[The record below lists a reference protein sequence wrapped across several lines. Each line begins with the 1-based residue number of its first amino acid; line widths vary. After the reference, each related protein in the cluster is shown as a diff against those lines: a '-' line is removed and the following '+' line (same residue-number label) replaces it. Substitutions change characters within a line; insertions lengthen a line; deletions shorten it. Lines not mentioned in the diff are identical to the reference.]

1 MKNSFLNE
9 LEWRGMLHQSTPGVD
24 EHLSESPRIG
34 YIGFDPTSDSMHI
47 GNLVQIMILIHFQR
61 YGHKPIAL
69 IGGATGMIGDPS
81 GKSSERKLLDQKKLE
96 KNSLALKKQFLKF
109 LDFSKER
116 LNSAEMINNF
126 DWMKEFSLIDFS
138 REVGKHITVNY
149 MMSKE
154 SVKKRISDESSE
166 GMSFTEFTY
175 QLIQGYDFLELFR
188 NKKCTIQIGG
198 SDQWGNITTGIELIR
213 KKLSKKVYSITC
225 PLMTKSDGSKFG
237 KTEEGNIWLD
247 KSKTSPYKFYQ
258 YWLNLSDK
266 DAETYIKIFTL
277 LNKNQILELI
287 EKHKKNPHERILQNK
302 IAEEVTFMV
311 HSQKDLENAKIA
323 SKILFGKSTKKDL
336 SSLDKGTFYEV
347 FDGVP
352 KVKIKKSFLKKGLS
366 IVEVLSMKGSILN
379 SLSEARRALKENSVY
394 INKSRVDEN
403 KILDVNDL
411 IIEGVIL
418 IQRGKKKYLILDFT
432 D

>member
-1 MKNSFLNE
+1 MGNSFLDE
-9 LEWRGMLHQSTPGVD
+9 LKWRGMLHQFTPDVD

-109 LDFSKER
+109 LDFSVKH

-266 DAETYIKIFTL
+266 DAEKYIKIFTL

-311 HSQKDLENAKIA
+311 HSQKDLENAKFA

-366 IVEVLSMKGSILN
+366 IVEALSMKGSILN

-418 IQRGKKKYLILDFT
+418 VQRGKKKYLILDFT

>member
-1 MKNSFLNE
+1 MANSFLEE
-9 LEWRGMLHQSTPGVD
+9 LEWRGMLHQVTPEVD
-24 EHLSESPRIG
+24 EHLNKSSRIG

-96 KNSLALKKQFLKF
+96 ENSLGLKKQFLKF
-109 LDFSKER
+109 LDFSKKR
-116 LNSAEMINNF
+116 IKSAEMINNF
-126 DWMKEFSLIDFS
+126 DWIKEISLIDFS

-154 SVKKRISDESSE
+154 SVKKRINEESSE

-188 NKKCTIQIGG
+188 RKGCTIQMGG

-247 KSKTSPYKFYQ
+247 KAKTSPYKFYQ
-258 YWLNLSDK
+258 YWLNMSDE
-266 DAETYIKIFTL
+266 DAEKYIKIFTL
-277 LNKNQILELI
+277 LDQNEILELI
-287 EKHKKNPHERILQNK
+287 KKHFENPHERKLQKK
-302 IAEEVTFMV
+302 IAEEATLMV
-311 HSQKDLENAKIA
+311 HSKKDLDNAKTA

-336 SSLDKGTFYEV
+336 SSLDKETFYEI

-352 KVKIKKSFLKKGLS
+352 KVKIKKSSLKKGLS
-366 IVEVLSMKGSILN
+366 VVDVLSMKGSILN
-379 SLSEARRALKENSVY
+379 SLSEARRALKEKSVY

-403 KILDVNDL
+403 KILDVSDL
-411 IIEGVIL
+411 IIEGVVL
-418 IQRGKKKYLILDFT
+418 VQRGKKKYLIIDFI

>member
-1 MKNSFLNE
+1 
-9 LEWRGMLHQSTPGVD
+9 MLHQATPEVD
-24 EHLSESPRIG
+24 EHLNKSSRIG

-96 KNSLALKKQFLKF
+96 ENSLGLKKQFLKF
-109 LDFSKER
+109 LDFSKKR
-116 LNSAEMINNF
+116 IKSAEMINNF
-126 DWMKEFSLIDFS
+126 DWIKEISLIDFS

-154 SVKKRISDESSE
+154 SVKKRINEESSE

-188 NKKCTIQIGG
+188 RKGCTIQMGG

-247 KSKTSPYKFYQ
+247 KAKTSPYKFYQ
-258 YWLNLSDK
+258 YWLNLSDE
-266 DAETYIKIFTL
+266 DAEKYIKIFTL
-277 LNKNQILELI
+277 LDQNEILELI
-287 EKHKKNPHERILQNK
+287 KKHFENPHERKLQKK
-302 IAEEVTFMV
+302 IAEEATLMV
-311 HSQKDLENAKIA
+311 HSKKDLDNAKTA

-336 SSLDKGTFYEV
+336 SSLDKETFYEI

-352 KVKIKKSFLKKGLS
+352 KVKIKKSSLNKGLS
-366 IVEVLSMKGSILN
+366 VVDVLSMKGSILN
-379 SLSEARRALKENSVY
+379 SLSEARRALKEKSVY

-403 KILDVNDL
+403 KILDVSDL
-411 IIEGVIL
+411 IIEGVVL
-418 IQRGKKKYLILDFT
+418 VQRGKKKYLIIDFI

>member
-1 MKNSFLNE
+1 
-9 LEWRGMLHQSTPGVD
+9 MLHQSTPDVD
-24 EHLSESPRIG
+24 KHLSESPRIG

-81 GKSSERKLLDQKKLE
+81 GKSSERKLLDQKKIE
-96 KNSLALKKQFLKF
+96 KNSLALKKQFLKL
-109 LDFSKER
+109 LDFSKTR
-116 LNSAEMINNF
+116 KNFAELINNF
-126 DWMKEFSLIDFS
+126 DWMKEFSIIDFS

-154 SVKKRISDESSE
+154 SVKKRISFKSLD

-175 QLIQGYDFLELFR
+175 QLIQGYDFLELLR
-188 NKKCTIQIGG
+188 SKNCTIQIGG

-213 KKLSKKVYSITC
+213 KKMSKKVYCITC

-247 KSKTSPYKFYQ
+247 KVKTSPYKFYQ
-258 YWLNLSDK
+258 YWLNLSDI
-266 DAETYIKIFTL
+266 DATKYIKIFTL
-277 LNKNQILELI
+277 LNKNEIIELT
-287 EKHKKNPHERILQNK
+287 EKHNKDPHERILQNK
-302 IAEEVTFMV
+302 IAEEVTLMV
-311 HSQKDLENAKIA
+311 HSQKDLENAKFA

-336 SSLDKGTFYEV
+336 SSLDKEIFQDIFE
-347 FDGVP
+347 GVP
-352 KVKIKKSFLKKGLS
+352 KVKIDKSSLENGIGIGKALS
-366 IVEVLSMKGSILN
+366 LNGSILN
-379 SLSEARRALKENSVY
+379 SLSEARRALKQNSVY
-394 INKSRVDEN
+394 VNKSRVDEN

-411 IIEGVIL
+411 IIDGVIL

>member
-1 MKNSFLNE
+1 MRNSFLEE
-9 LEWRGMLHQSTPGVD
+9 LKWRGMLHQFTPNVD
-24 EHLSESPRIG
+24 QHLSESPRIG

-96 KNSLALKKQFLKF
+96 KNSLALKKQLLKF
-109 LDFSKER
+109 LDFSEKH

-287 EKHKKNPHERILQNK
+287 ENHKKNPHERILQNK

>member
-1 MKNSFLNE
+1 MRKSFLDE
-9 LEWRGMLHQSTPGVD
+9 LKWRGMLHQFTPDVD
-24 EHLSESPRIG
+24 EHLSQSPRTG

-81 GKSSERKLLDQKKLE
+81 GKSSERKLLDQKKLK

-109 LDFSKER
+109 LNFSEKH

-126 DWMKEFSLIDFS
+126 DWIKEFSLIDFS

-188 NKKCTIQIGG
+188 NKKCTVQIGG
-198 SDQWGNITTGIELIR
+198 SDQWGNITTGMELIR

-237 KTEEGNIWLD
+237 KTEQGNIWLD

-266 DAETYIKIFTL
+266 DAEKYIKIFTL

-352 KVKIKKSFLKKGLS
+352 KVKIKKSFLKKGIS
-366 IVEVLSMKGSILN
+366 IVEALSMKGSILN
-379 SLSEARRALKENSVY
+379 SLSEARRALNENSVY

-411 IIEGVIL
+411 IIEDVIL
-418 IQRGKKKYLILDFT
+418 IQRGKKKYIILDFT

>member
-1 MKNSFLNE
+1 MDE
-9 LEWRGMLHQSTPGVD
+9 LKWRGMLHQFTPNVD
-24 EHLSESPRIG
+24 QHLSESPRIG

-96 KNSLALKKQFLKF
+96 KNSLALKNQFLKF
-109 LDFSKER
+109 LDFSEKP

-266 DAETYIKIFTL
+266 DAEKYIKIFTL

-366 IVEVLSMKGSILN
+366 IVEALSMKGSILN

-418 IQRGKKKYLILDFT
+418 VQRGKKKYLILDFT

>member
-1 MKNSFLNE
+1 MRKSFLDE
-9 LEWRGMLHQSTPGVD
+9 LKWRGMLHQFTPDVD
-24 EHLSESPRIG
+24 EHLSQSPRTG

-81 GKSSERKLLDQKKLE
+81 GKSSERKLLDQKKLK

-109 LDFSKER
+109 LNFSEKH

-126 DWMKEFSLIDFS
+126 DWIKEFSLIDFS

-198 SDQWGNITTGIELIR
+198 SDQWGNITTGMELIR

-237 KTEEGNIWLD
+237 KTEQGNIWLD

-266 DAETYIKIFTL
+266 DAEKYIKIFTL

-366 IVEVLSMKGSILN
+366 IVEALSMKGSILN
-379 SLSEARRALKENSVY
+379 SLSEARRALNENSVY

-418 IQRGKKKYLILDFT
+418 IQRGKKKYIILDFT

>member
-1 MKNSFLNE
+1 MRNSFLDE
-9 LEWRGMLHQSTPGVD
+9 LKWRGMLHQFTPDVD

-109 LDFSKER
+109 LDFSVKH

-266 DAETYIKIFTL
+266 DAEKYIKIFTL

-394 INKSRVDEN
+394 INKSRVHEN
-403 KILDVNDL
+403 KILDVKDL
-411 IIEGVIL
+411 INEGVIL
-418 IQRGKKKYLILDFT
+418 VQRGKKKYLILDFT

>member
-1 MKNSFLNE
+1 MRNSFLGE
-9 LEWRGMLHQSTPGVD
+9 LKWRGMLHQFTPNVD
-24 EHLSESPRIG
+24 QHLSESPRIG

-96 KNSLALKKQFLKF
+96 KNSLALKKQLLKF
-109 LDFSKER
+109 LDFSEKH

-266 DAETYIKIFTL
+266 DAEKYIKIFTL

>member
-1 MKNSFLNE
+1 
-9 LEWRGMLHQSTPGVD
+9 MLHQFTPGVD
-24 EHLSESPRIG
+24 EHLNEATRIG

-47 GNLVQIMILIHFQR
+47 GNLVQIMILIHFQL

-96 KNSLALKKQFLKF
+96 ENSMALKNQFLKF
-109 LDFSKER
+109 LDFSNKCK
-116 LNSAEMINNF
+116 NSAELINNF

-175 QLIQGYDFLELFR
+175 QLIQGFDFLELMR
-188 NKKCTIQIGG
+188 SKKCTIQIGG

-213 KKLSKKVYSITC
+213 KKLSKKVFSITC

-247 KSKTSPYKFYQ
+247 KTKTSPYKFYQ
-258 YWLNLSDK
+258 YWLNLSDE
-266 DAETYIKIFTL
+266 DAEKYIKIFTL
-277 LNKNQILELI
+277 LNKNEILDLI

-302 IAEEVTFMV
+302 IAEKVTLMV
-311 HSQKDLENAKIA
+311 HSQKDLENAKVA

-336 SSLDKGTFYEV
+336 STLDKETFLDI

-352 KVKIKKSFLKKGLS
+352 KVKINRSSLIKGIS
-366 IVEVLSMKGSILN
+366 IVEALSMKGSILN
-379 SLSEARRALKENSVY
+379 SMSEARRALKEKSVY

-403 KILDVNDL
+403 KILDLKDL

-418 IQRGKKKYLILDFT
+418 VQRGKKKYLILDFT

>member
-1 MKNSFLNE
+1 MDE
-9 LEWRGMLHQSTPGVD
+9 LKWRGMLHQFTPDVD

-109 LDFSKER
+109 LDFSVKH

-266 DAETYIKIFTL
+266 DAEKYIKIFTL

-336 SSLDKGTFYEV
+336 SSLDKSTFYEV

-366 IVEVLSMKGSILN
+366 IVEALSMKGSILN

-418 IQRGKKKYLILDFT
+418 VQRGKKKYLILDFT

>member
-1 MKNSFLNE
+1 MDE
-9 LEWRGMLHQSTPGVD
+9 LKWRGMLHQFTPDVD

-96 KNSLALKKQFLKF
+96 KNSLALKKQLLKF
-109 LDFSKER
+109 LDFSEKH

-266 DAETYIKIFTL
+266 DAEKYIKIFTL

-336 SSLDKGTFYEV
+336 SSLDKSTFYEV

-366 IVEVLSMKGSILN
+366 VVEALSMKGSILN

>member
-1 MKNSFLNE
+1 
-9 LEWRGMLHQSTPGVD
+9 
-24 EHLSESPRIG
+24 
-34 YIGFDPTSDSMHI
+34 
-47 GNLVQIMILIHFQR
+47 
-61 YGHKPIAL
+61 
-69 IGGATGMIGDPS
+69 
-81 GKSSERKLLDQKKLE
+81 
-96 KNSLALKKQFLKF
+96 
-109 LDFSKER
+109 
-116 LNSAEMINNF
+116 
-126 DWMKEFSLIDFS
+126 
-138 REVGKHITVNY
+138 
-149 MMSKE
+149 
-154 SVKKRISDESSE
+154 
-166 GMSFTEFTY
+166 
-175 QLIQGYDFLELFR
+175 
-188 NKKCTIQIGG
+188 
-198 SDQWGNITTGIELIR
+198 
-213 KKLSKKVYSITC
+213 
-225 PLMTKSDGSKFG
+225 MTKSDGSKFG

-258 YWLNLSDK
+258 YWLNLSDE
-266 DAETYIKIFTL
+266 DAEKYIKIFTL

-336 SSLDKGTFYEV
+336 SSLDKETFYEV

-366 IVEVLSMKGSILN
+366 IVEALSMKGSILN

-418 IQRGKKKYLILDFT
+418 VQRGKKKYLILDFT

>member
-1 MKNSFLNE
+1 MVNSFLDE
-9 LEWRGMLHQSTPGVD
+9 LKWRGMLHQATPD
-24 EHLSESPRIG
+24 IDKHLNKSSQIG

-109 LDFSKER
+109 LDFSKKR
-116 LNSAEMINNF
+116 INSAEMINNF
-126 DWMKEFSLIDFS
+126 DWMKEFGLIDFS

-175 QLIQGYDFLELFR
+175 QLIQGYDFFELLR
-188 NKKCTIQIGG
+188 RKKCTIQMGG

-247 KSKTSPYKFYQ
+247 KAKTSPYKFYQ
-258 YWLNLSDK
+258 YWLNLSDE
-266 DAETYIKIFTL
+266 DAEKYIKIFTL
-277 LNKNQILELI
+277 LNKNEILGLI
-287 EKHKKNPHERILQNK
+287 EKHRKNPHERILQNK
-302 IAEEVTFMV
+302 IAEEVTLMV
-311 HSQKDLENAKIA
+311 HSQKDLDNAKDA

-336 SSLDKGTFYEV
+336 SSLDKETFYEV

-352 KVKIKKSFLKKGLS
+352 KVKFKKSSLKKGLS
-366 IVEVLSMKGSILN
+366 IVEALSMKGSILN

-394 INKSRVDEN
+394 VNKSRVDDN
-403 KILDVNDL
+403 KILNVNDL
-411 IIEGVIL
+411 IIEEVIL
-418 IQRGKKKYLILDFT
+418 LQRGKKKYLILDFT

>member
-1 MKNSFLNE
+1 MRNSFLEE
-9 LEWRGMLHQSTPGVD
+9 LEWRGMLHQFTPGVD
-24 EHLSESPRIG
+24 EHLNESTRIG

-47 GNLVQIMILIHFQR
+47 GNLIQIIILIHFQLH
-61 YGHKPIAL
+61 GHKPIAL

-96 KNSLALKKQFLKF
+96 ENSMALKNQFLKF
-109 LDFSKER
+109 LDFSNKCK
-116 LNSAEMINNF
+116 NSAELINNF

-175 QLIQGYDFLELFR
+175 QLIQGFDFLELMR
-188 NKKCTIQIGG
+188 SKKCTIQIGG

-213 KKLSKKVYSITC
+213 KKMSKKVFSITC

-247 KSKTSPYKFYQ
+247 KAKTSPYKFYQ
-258 YWLNLSDK
+258 YWLNLSDE
-266 DAETYIKIFTL
+266 DAEKYIKIFTL
-277 LNKNQILELI
+277 LNKNEILDLI

-302 IAEEVTFMV
+302 IAEKVTLMV
-311 HSQKDLENAKIA
+311 HSQKDLENAKVA

-336 SSLDKGTFYEV
+336 SILDKETFHDI

-352 KVKIKKSFLKKGLS
+352 KVKIKRSSLTKGIG
-366 IVEVLSMKGSILN
+366 IVEALSMKGSILN
-379 SLSEARRALKENSVY
+379 SMSEARRALKENSVY
-394 INKSRVDEN
+394 VNKSRVDEN
-403 KILDVNDL
+403 KILDLKDL

-418 IQRGKKKYLILDFT
+418 VQRGKKKYLILDFT
-432 D
+432 N

>member
-1 MKNSFLNE
+1 
-9 LEWRGMLHQSTPGVD
+9 MLHQSTPDVD
-24 EHLSESPRIG
+24 KHLSESPRIG

-81 GKSSERKLLDQKKLE
+81 GKSSERKLLDQKKIE
-96 KNSLALKKQFLKF
+96 KNSLALKKQFLKL
-109 LDFSKER
+109 LDFSKTR
-116 LNSAEMINNF
+116 KNFAELINNF
-126 DWMKEFSLIDFS
+126 DWMKEFSIIDFS

-154 SVKKRISDESSE
+154 SVKKRISFKSLD

-175 QLIQGYDFLELFR
+175 QLIQGYDFLELLR
-188 NKKCTIQIGG
+188 SKNCTIQIGG

-213 KKLSKKVYSITC
+213 KKMSKKVYCITC

-247 KSKTSPYKFYQ
+247 KVKTSPYKFYQ
-258 YWLNLSDK
+258 YWLNLSDI
-266 DAETYIKIFTL
+266 DATKYIKIFTL
-277 LNKNQILELI
+277 LNKNEIIELT
-287 EKHKKNPHERILQNK
+287 EKHYKDPHERILQNK
-302 IAEEVTFMV
+302 IAEEVTLMV
-311 HSQKDLENAKIA
+311 HSQKDLENAKFA

-336 SSLDKGTFYEV
+336 SSLDKEIFQDIFE
-347 FDGVP
+347 GVP
-352 KVKIKKSFLKKGLS
+352 KVKIDKSSLENGIGIGKALS
-366 IVEVLSMKGSILN
+366 LKGSILN
-379 SLSEARRALKENSVY
+379 SLSEARRALKQNSVY
-394 INKSRVDEN
+394 VNKSRVDEN

-411 IIEGVIL
+411 IIDGVIL

>member
-1 MKNSFLNE
+1 MDE
-9 LEWRGMLHQSTPGVD
+9 LKWRGMLHQFTPNVD
-24 EHLSESPRIG
+24 QHLSESPRIG

-81 GKSSERKLLDQKKLE
+81 GKSSERKLLDQKKLK
-96 KNSLALKKQFLKF
+96 KNSLALKKQLLKF
-109 LDFSKER
+109 LDFSEKH

-266 DAETYIKIFTL
+266 DAEKYIKIFTL

>member
-1 MKNSFLNE
+1 MRNSFLDE
-9 LEWRGMLHQSTPGVD
+9 LKWRGMLHQFTPDVD

-109 LDFSKER
+109 LDFSVKH

-266 DAETYIKIFTL
+266 DAEKYIKIFTL

-336 SSLDKGTFYEV
+336 SSLDKSTFYEV

-418 IQRGKKKYLILDFT
+418 VQRGKKKYLILDFT

>member
-1 MKNSFLNE
+1 MRNSFLGE
-9 LEWRGMLHQSTPGVD
+9 LKWRGMLHQFTPNVD
-24 EHLSESPRIG
+24 QHLSESPRIG

-109 LDFSKER
+109 LDFSEKH

-418 IQRGKKKYLILDFT
+418 VQRGKKKYLILDFT

>member
-1 MKNSFLNE
+1 MGNSFLDE
-9 LEWRGMLHQSTPGVD
+9 LKWRGMLHQFTPDVD

-109 LDFSKER
+109 LDFSEKH

-266 DAETYIKIFTL
+266 DAEKYIKIFTL

-366 IVEVLSMKGSILN
+366 IVEALSMKGSILN

-418 IQRGKKKYLILDFT
+418 VQRGKKKYLILDFT

>member
-1 MKNSFLNE
+1 
-9 LEWRGMLHQSTPGVD
+9 MLHQVTPEVD
-24 EHLSESPRIG
+24 EHLNKSSRIG

-96 KNSLALKKQFLKF
+96 ENSLGLKKQFLKF
-109 LDFSKER
+109 LDFSKKR
-116 LNSAEMINNF
+116 IKSAEMINNF
-126 DWMKEFSLIDFS
+126 DWIKEISLIDFS

-154 SVKKRISDESSE
+154 SVKKRINEESSE

-188 NKKCTIQIGG
+188 RKGCTIQMGG

-247 KSKTSPYKFYQ
+247 KAKTSPYKFYQ
-258 YWLNLSDK
+258 YWLNLSDE
-266 DAETYIKIFTL
+266 DAEKYIKIFTL
-277 LNKNQILELI
+277 LDQNEILELI
-287 EKHKKNPHERILQNK
+287 KKHFENPHERKLQKK
-302 IAEEVTFMV
+302 IAEEATLMV
-311 HSQKDLENAKIA
+311 HSKKDLDNAKTA

-336 SSLDKGTFYEV
+336 SSLDKETFYET

-352 KVKIKKSFLKKGLS
+352 KVKIKKSSLKKGLS
-366 IVEVLSMKGSILN
+366 VVDVLSMKGSILN
-379 SLSEARRALKENSVY
+379 SLSEARRALKEKSVY

-411 IIEGVIL
+411 INDGVIL

>member
-1 MKNSFLNE
+1 MDE
-9 LEWRGMLHQSTPGVD
+9 LKWRGMLHQFTPDVD

-109 LDFSKER
+109 LDFSEKH

-366 IVEVLSMKGSILN
+366 IVEALSMKGSILN

-418 IQRGKKKYLILDFT
+418 VQRGKKKYLILDFT

>member
-1 MKNSFLNE
+1 MDE
-9 LEWRGMLHQSTPGVD
+9 LKWRGMLHQFTPNVD
-24 EHLSESPRIG
+24 QHLSESPRIG

-96 KNSLALKKQFLKF
+96 KNSLALKKQFLNF
-109 LDFSKER
+109 LDFSEKH

-336 SSLDKGTFYEV
+336 SSLDKSTFYEV

-366 IVEVLSMKGSILN
+366 VVEALSMKGSILN

-418 IQRGKKKYLILDFT
+418 VQRGKKKYLILDFT

>member
-1 MKNSFLNE
+1 
-9 LEWRGMLHQSTPGVD
+9 
-24 EHLSESPRIG
+24 
-34 YIGFDPTSDSMHI
+34 
-47 GNLVQIMILIHFQR
+47 
-61 YGHKPIAL
+61 
-69 IGGATGMIGDPS
+69 
-81 GKSSERKLLDQKKLE
+81 
-96 KNSLALKKQFLKF
+96 
-109 LDFSKER
+109 
-116 LNSAEMINNF
+116 
-126 DWMKEFSLIDFS
+126 
-138 REVGKHITVNY
+138 
-149 MMSKE
+149 
-154 SVKKRISDESSE
+154 
-166 GMSFTEFTY
+166 
-175 QLIQGYDFLELFR
+175 
-188 NKKCTIQIGG
+188 
-198 SDQWGNITTGIELIR
+198 
-213 KKLSKKVYSITC
+213 
-225 PLMTKSDGSKFG
+225 MTKSDGSKFG

-247 KSKTSPYKFYQ
+247 KAKTSPYKFYQ
-258 YWLNLSDK
+258 YWLNLSDE
-266 DAETYIKIFTL
+266 DAEKYIKIFTL
-277 LNKNQILELI
+277 LNKNEILELI
-287 EKHKKNPHERILQNK
+287 EKHRKNPHERILQNK

-311 HSQKDLENAKIA
+311 HSKKDLENAKIA

-352 KVKIKKSFLKKGLS
+352 KLKIKKSFLKKGLS

>member
-1 MKNSFLNE
+1 MDE
-9 LEWRGMLHQSTPGVD
+9 LKWRGMLHQFTPNVD
-24 EHLSESPRIG
+24 QHLSESPRIG

-109 LDFSKER
+109 LDFSEKL

-266 DAETYIKIFTL
+266 DAEKYIKIFTL

-366 IVEVLSMKGSILN
+366 IVEALSMKGSILN

-418 IQRGKKKYLILDFT
+418 VQRGKKKYLILDFT

>member
-1 MKNSFLNE
+1 MVNSFLDE
-9 LEWRGMLHQSTPGVD
+9 LKWRGMLHQATPD
-24 EHLSESPRIG
+24 IDKHLNKSSQIG

-109 LDFSKER
+109 LDFSKKSI
-116 LNSAEMINNF
+116 NSAEMINNF
-126 DWMKEFSLIDFS
+126 DWMKDFGLIDFS

-175 QLIQGYDFLELFR
+175 QLIQGYDFFELLR
-188 NKKCTIQIGG
+188 RKKCTIQMGG

-247 KSKTSPYKFYQ
+247 KAKTSPYKFYQ
-258 YWLNLSDK
+258 YWLNLSDE
-266 DAETYIKIFTL
+266 DAEKYIKIFTL
-277 LNKNQILELI
+277 LNKNEILGLI
-287 EKHKKNPHERILQNK
+287 EKHRKNPHERILQNK
-302 IAEEVTFMV
+302 IAEEVTLMV
-311 HSQKDLENAKIA
+311 HSQKDLDNAKDA

-336 SSLDKGTFYEV
+336 SSLDKETFYEV

-352 KVKIKKSFLKKGLS
+352 KVKIKKSSLKKGLN
-366 IVEVLSMKGSILN
+366 IVEALSMKGSILN

-394 INKSRVDEN
+394 VNKSRVDDN
-403 KILDVNDL
+403 KILNVNDL
-411 IIEGVIL
+411 IIEEVIL
-418 IQRGKKKYLILDFT
+418 LQRGKKKYLILDFT

>member
-1 MKNSFLNE
+1 MRNSFLGE
-9 LEWRGMLHQSTPGVD
+9 LKWRGMLHQFTPNVD
-24 EHLSESPRIG
+24 QHLSESPRIG

-109 LDFSKER
+109 LDFSVKH

-394 INKSRVDEN
+394 INKSRVHEN
-403 KILDVNDL
+403 KILDVKDL
-411 IIEGVIL
+411 INEGVIL
-418 IQRGKKKYLILDFT
+418 VQRGKKKYLILDFT

>member
-1 MKNSFLNE
+1 MMNSFLDE
-9 LEWRGMLHQSTPGVD
+9 LKWRGMLHQFTPEID

-109 LDFSKER
+109 LDFSEKR

-418 IQRGKKKYLILDFT
+418 VQRGKKKYLILDFT

>member
-1 MKNSFLNE
+1 MRNSFLDE
-9 LEWRGMLHQSTPGVD
+9 LKWRGMLHQFTPDVD
-24 EHLSESPRIG
+24 EHLNESPRIG

-109 LDFSKER
+109 LDFSVKH

-336 SSLDKGTFYEV
+336 SSLDKCTFYEV

-366 IVEVLSMKGSILN
+366 VVEALSMKGSILN

>member
-1 MKNSFLNE
+1 MRNSFLEE
-9 LEWRGMLHQSTPGVD
+9 LEWRGMLHQFTPGVD
-24 EHLSESPRIG
+24 EHLNEATRIG

-47 GNLVQIMILIHFQR
+47 GNLIQIIILIHFQLH
-61 YGHKPIAL
+61 GHKPIAL

-96 KNSLALKKQFLKF
+96 KNSLALKKQFFKF
-109 LDFSKER
+109 LDFSNKCK
-116 LNSAEMINNF
+116 NPAELINNF

-154 SVKKRISDESSE
+154 SVKKRISDGSSE

-175 QLIQGYDFLELFR
+175 QLIQGFDFLELMR
-188 NKKCTIQIGG
+188 SKKCTIQIGG

-213 KKLSKKVYSITC
+213 KKMSKKVFSITC

-247 KSKTSPYKFYQ
+247 KAKTSPYKFYQ
-258 YWLNLSDK
+258 YWLNLSDE
-266 DAETYIKIFTL
+266 DAEKYIKIFTL
-277 LNKNQILELI
+277 LNKNEILDLI

-302 IAEEVTFMV
+302 IAEKVTLMV
-311 HSQKDLENAKIA
+311 HSQKDLENAKVA

-336 SSLDKGTFYEV
+336 SILDKETFHDI

-352 KVKIKKSFLKKGLS
+352 KVKIKRSSLTKGIG
-366 IVEVLSMKGSILN
+366 IVEALSMKGSILN
-379 SLSEARRALKENSVY
+379 SMSEARRALKENSVY

-403 KILDVNDL
+403 KILDLKDL

-418 IQRGKKKYLILDFT
+418 VQRGKKKYLILDFT

>member
-1 MKNSFLNE
+1 MRNSFLDE
-9 LEWRGMLHQSTPGVD
+9 LKWRGMLHQFTPDVD

-109 LDFSKER
+109 LDFSVKH

-266 DAETYIKIFTL
+266 DAEKYIKIFTL

-336 SSLDKGTFYEV
+336 SSLGKSTFYEV

-366 IVEVLSMKGSILN
+366 VVEALSMKGSILN

-394 INKSRVDEN
+394 INKSRVNEN

-411 IIEGVIL
+411 INEGVIL
-418 IQRGKKKYLILDFT
+418 VQRGKKKYLILDFT

>member
-1 MKNSFLNE
+1 
-9 LEWRGMLHQSTPGVD
+9 MLHQFTPGVD
-24 EHLSESPRIG
+24 EHLNESTRTG

-47 GNLVQIMILIHFQR
+47 GNLVQIIILIHFQLH
-61 YGHKPIAL
+61 GHKPIAL

-96 KNSLALKKQFLKF
+96 KNSLGLKKQFLKF
-109 LDFSKER
+109 LDFSNNCK
-116 LNSAEMINNF
+116 NSAELINNF

-175 QLIQGYDFLELFR
+175 QLIQGFDFLELMR
-188 NKKCTIQIGG
+188 SKKCTIQIGG

-213 KKLSKKVYSITC
+213 KKMSKKVFSITC

-247 KSKTSPYKFYQ
+247 KAKTSPYKFYQ
-258 YWLNLSDK
+258 YWLNLSDE
-266 DAETYIKIFTL
+266 DAEKYIKIFTL
-277 LNKNQILELI
+277 LNKNEILDLI
-287 EKHKKNPHERILQNK
+287 EKHKKSPHERILQNK
-302 IAEEVTFMV
+302 IAEKVTLMV
-311 HSQKDLENAKIA
+311 HSQKDLENAKVA

-336 SSLDKGTFYEV
+336 STLDKETFLDI

-352 KVKIKKSFLKKGLS
+352 KVKINRSSLIKGIS
-366 IVEVLSMKGSILN
+366 IVEALSMKGSILN
-379 SLSEARRALKENSVY
+379 SLSEARRALKEKSVY

-403 KILDVNDL
+403 KILDLKDL

-418 IQRGKKKYLILDFT
+418 VQRGKKKYLILDFT
-432 D
+432 N

>member
-1 MKNSFLNE
+1 MANSFLEE
-9 LEWRGMLHQSTPGVD
+9 LKWRGMLHQTTPEVD
-24 EHLSESPRIG
+24 EHLNKSSRIG

-96 KNSLALKKQFLKF
+96 ENSLGLKKQFLKF
-109 LDFSKER
+109 LDFSKKR
-116 LNSAEMINNF
+116 IKSAEMINNF
-126 DWMKEFSLIDFS
+126 DWIKEISLIDFS

-154 SVKKRISDESSE
+154 SVKKRINEESSE

-188 NKKCTIQIGG
+188 RKGCTIQMGG

-247 KSKTSPYKFYQ
+247 KAKTSPYKFYQ
-258 YWLNLSDK
+258 YWLNLSDE
-266 DAETYIKIFTL
+266 DAEKYIKIFTL
-277 LNKNQILELI
+277 LDQNEILELI
-287 EKHKKNPHERILQNK
+287 KKHFENPHERKLQKK
-302 IAEEVTFMV
+302 IAEEATLMV
-311 HSQKDLENAKIA
+311 HSKKDLDNAKTA

-336 SSLDKGTFYEV
+336 SSLDKETFYEI

-352 KVKIKKSFLKKGLS
+352 KVKIKKSSLKKGLS
-366 IVEVLSMKGSILN
+366 VVDVLSMKGSILN
-379 SLSEARRALKENSVY
+379 SLSEARRALKEKSVY

-403 KILDVNDL
+403 KILDVSDL
-411 IIEGVIL
+411 IIEGVVL
-418 IQRGKKKYLILDFT
+418 VQRGKKKYLIIDFI

>member
-1 MKNSFLNE
+1 MRNSFLGE
-9 LEWRGMLHQSTPGVD
+9 LKWRGMLHQFTPNVD
-24 EHLSESPRIG
+24 QHLSESPRIG

-109 LDFSKER
+109 LDFSKKSI
-116 LNSAEMINNF
+116 NSAEMINNF
-126 DWMKEFSLIDFS
+126 DWMKEFGLIDFS

-418 IQRGKKKYLILDFT
+418 VQRGKKKYLILDFT